1 MDNDL
6 FNEFIDHRRCQLGE
20 IRVLFRQLQKLLG
33 AGRILLKGSDPGLC
47 IRYRSIQLLLL
58 RLVVRQQTVKALGT
72 DPANSKGFVEL
83 FDDPVQLIPAFS
95 VLIQLALCFLGGVLL
110 PDL

>member
-6 FNEFIDHRRCQLGE
+6 FNTFIDHRRCQLGE

-58 RLVVRQQTVKALGT
+58 RLVVRQQTVKAFCA
-72 DPANSKGFVEL
+72 DPANGKGFVEL
-83 FDDPVQLIPAFS
+83 FDDSVQLVPALTILVQF
-95 VLIQLALCFLGGVLL
+95 ALCFLCGVLL